1 MCLKSSFSAFLIF
14 ERLFISNSPILD
26 YRHLWFFLFCLW
38 FWYLK
43 VQNYFSENLEISRC
57 CDIRHLSFRLCSR
70 ISLFLKTAIP
80 TILCPW
86 AKIQNGLSKNSWRN
100 WARQSPL
107 SLIFEGIS
115 LWLYLPSLNFMPL
128 IFSFVEDAVIT
139 QNLSYGDLTCK
150 EHYFIMLWQGKLD

>member
-1 MCLKSSFSAFLIF
+1 MNDCLLVTLLFLITGIF
-14 ERLFISNSPILD
+14 GFSCSACDSDIWKFSTISRKIL
-26 YRHLWFFLFCLW
+26 
-38 FWYLK
+38 K
-43 VQNYFSENLEISRC
+43 ISRC

-80 TILCPW
+80 AILCPW

-115 LWLYLPSLNFMPL
+115 LWFYLPSLNFMPL

-150 EHYFIMLWQGKLD
+150 EHYGIMLWQGKLD